1 MAGCRIL
8 ADSGVV
14 CVEGVSVAQGRP
26 LSAFVWTAAMEYYAF
41 KTGLTMSSINCSGG
55 SVFCVLN
62 SPSSSICGQVYLN
75 GTIVSTPFNYISMS
89 SRTAV
94 MADGIL
100 QVGLSSK
107 SGAKPQ
113 IWKDGKLEKLDYNG
127 YICSVTT
134 NKDQD
139 SQETVLD

>member
-1 MAGCRIL
+1 
-8 ADSGVV
+8 
-14 CVEGVSVAQGRP
+14 
-26 LSAFVWTAAMEYYAF
+26 
-41 KTGLTMSSINCSGG
+41 
-55 SVFCVLN
+55 
-62 SPSSSICGQVYLN
+62 
-75 GTIVSTPFNYISMS
+75 
-89 SRTAV
+89 

-100 QVGLSSK
+100 NVGLSSK

-139 SQETVLD
+139 SQKTVLD